1 MKRGMNK
8 KKILSA
14 ILLVIVFIPL
24 SFLFGQ
30 KGQKGEE
37 YRVKAVM
44 LGAFP
49 GYIEWPDGSRV
60 YDKSQPFV
68 LGLIGDNPF
77 IIKKRGRNTDDDW
90 LTKLYS
96 TKKIKNKDV
105 EIRFISD
112 VKDIPGCDILFVSRS
127 ERKKIDEI
135 AETARANKV
144 LTVADTTGFAK
155 KGIYINFYIEKSG
168 TKFEVNLA
176 ALRGSGFDPNFRML
190 KLARIINNPREE

>member
-1 MKRGMNK
+1 MMKRGMSK

-14 ILLVIVFIPL
+14 ILLVMVIIPL
-24 SFLFGQ
+24 SFLLGQ
-30 KGQKGEE
+30 KREE
-37 YRVKAVM
+37 YELKAVM
-44 LGAFP
+44 LGIFP
-49 GYIEWPDGSRV
+49 TYIEWPDGSRV

-77 IIKKRGRNTDDDW
+77 IIKKRGRNTDEDW
-90 LTKLYS
+90 LNKLYS
-96 TKKIKNKDV
+96 NKKVKGKDL

-135 AETARANKV
+135 AEAARTNKV

-155 KGIYINFYIEKSG
+155 KGIYINFYIEKGG
-168 TKFEVNLA
+168 TKFEVNLS
-176 ALRGSGFDPNFRML
+176 ALRDAGFDPNFRML
-190 KLARIINNPREE
+190 KLARIINPPKGR